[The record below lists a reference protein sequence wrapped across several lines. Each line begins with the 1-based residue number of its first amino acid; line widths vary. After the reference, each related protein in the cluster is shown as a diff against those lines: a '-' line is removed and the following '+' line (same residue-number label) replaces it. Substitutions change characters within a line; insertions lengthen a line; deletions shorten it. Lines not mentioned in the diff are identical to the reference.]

1 MAEEAKKKDEAP
13 EDGLEFIQWLREK
26 SENETPSYQKF
37 YRHLS
42 FRAREKGI
50 PVHGQFELT
59 PLCNFSCKMCYVHLD
74 PNQMNGH
81 ELLSV
86 DTWKN
91 LMLQAWEAGML
102 RATLTGGE
110 CLTYPG
116 FDELFLYLH
125 SLGCEVSVLTNGFLL
140 DEKRIAF
147 FKEHKPTSI
156 QITLYGWNDDVYE
169 RVTGQRAF
177 EVVANNIRKAV
188 EADLPIRVSVT
199 PSTYLGR
206 DVLETIRIGKTLG
219 KAFAVNSGLFDPRE
233 ETGRSGQSAEAD
245 TDLYVEIYRLL
256 DELNGRERRTID
268 ADKLPPAGGPNH
280 ECKECGLLCGG
291 GRSSFV
297 VDWKGTMMACNRM
310 NMLRADFLHEGFAA
324 AWKTVNEG
332 ANSWPRVPECEG
344 CPYAQICNNCAANML
359 RFAEPGKQPYELCER
374 MKYFVKCGIRE
385 IPECD

>member
-1 MAEEAKKKDEAP
+1 MAEEVKKPDEAP
-13 EDGLEFIQWLREK
+13 EDGLEFIQWLHEK
-26 SENETPSYQKF
+26 GESETPSYPKF
-37 YRHLS
+37 YRFLS
-42 FRAREKGI
+42 FRAREKGV

-74 PNQMNGH
+74 PNQMNGR

-91 LMLQAWEAGML
+91 LMHQAWEGGIL

-206 DVLETIRIGKTLG
+206 DVLETIRIGKKE
-219 KAFAVNSGLFDPRE
+219 KA
-233 ETGRSGQSAEAD
+233 Q
-245 TDLYVEIYRLL
+245 
-256 DELNGRERRTID
+256 
-268 ADKLPPAGGPNH
+268 
-280 ECKECGLLCGG
+280 KESI
-291 GRSSFV
+291 SSFSFFAKV
-297 VDWKGTMMACNRM
+297 H
-310 NMLRADFLHEGFAA
+310 LDFPC
-324 AWKTVNEG
+324 
-332 ANSWPRVPECEG
+332 SRS
-344 CPYAQICNNCAANML
+344 
-359 RFAEPGKQPYELCER
+359 R
-374 MKYFVKCGIRE
+374 
-385 IPECD
+385 